1 MSYSNGLQT
10 VIQSYLVFPIE
21 KMLMR
26 KLWLQQ
32 YTTAFFNKVNTGT
45 VLGRY
50 NIAKLFVSSID
61 SQGFGLCVARHT
73 RPSLYGLLC
82 DFCSSVREFARQGSS
97 P

>member
-21 KMLMR
+21 KMLMW

-50 NIAKLFVSSID
+50 NIAKLFVSSVD
-61 SQGFGLCVARHT
+61 SQGFGLCV
-73 RPSLYGLLC
+73 
-82 DFCSSVREFARQGSS
+82 
-97 P
+97 

>member
-21 KMLMR
+21 KMLMW

-50 NIAKLFVSSID
+50 NIAKLFVSSVD
-61 SQGFGLCVARHT
+61 SQGFGLCV
-73 RPSLYGLLC
+73 G
-82 DFCSSVREFARQGSS
+82 
-97 P
+97 

>member
-10 VIQSYLVFPIE
+10 VIQSYLVFPIDPIE

-61 SQGFGLCVARHT
+61 SQGFGLCV
-73 RPSLYGLLC
+73 
-82 DFCSSVREFARQGSS
+82 
-97 P
+97 

>member
-50 NIAKLFVSSID
+50 NIAKLFVSPVD
-61 SQGFGLCVARHT
+61 SQGFGLCV
-73 RPSLYGLLC
+73 
-82 DFCSSVREFARQGSS
+82 
-97 P
+97 